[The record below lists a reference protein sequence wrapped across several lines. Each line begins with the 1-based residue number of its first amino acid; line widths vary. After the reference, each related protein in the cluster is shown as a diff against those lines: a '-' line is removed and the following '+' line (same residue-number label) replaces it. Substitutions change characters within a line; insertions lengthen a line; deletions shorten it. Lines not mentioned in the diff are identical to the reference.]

1 MTMTAKGLAK
11 LIEEC
16 GELQQVAGK
25 MLAYY
30 HHDQH
35 PDGGPPLRERLEDEA
50 ADVMAAIDFV
60 AQTFRLDSDRMLDRS
75 QRKFVLFTGWHEDP
89 KNNALG
95 VDMPAPRACQFCL
108 SPACPSLRDPE
119 LACDGQRYPF

>member
-30 HHDQH
+30 HHDRH

-50 ADVMAAIDFV
+50 ADVLAAIELV
-60 AQTFRLDSDRMLDRS
+60 TSKFRLDRS
-75 QRKFVLFTGWHEDP
+75 RIDGRYYLKRDLFKKWDADES
-89 KNNALG
+89 NNALG
-95 VDMPAPRACQFCL
+95 VDMPEPRTCSVCR
-108 SPACPSLRDPE
+108 SPACPSLANND
-119 LACDGQRYPF
+119 LACDGQPYPF